1 MFFFLINQNLDQKRR
16 QGDDRTTEQL
26 NTSSN
31 SFLQSNDKENS
42 ILDEILVP
50 ETQQQSQSGQVLGFV
65 SVLLFKRYIE
75 SNISKKISIK
85 VHQPNPSDFSQIFDD
100 EPSHPSGNRS
110 TPLKVLSPNK
120 RVSAIETPQK
130 GNTVFNSNA
139 SRTEINFEWNI
150 KLEFIAKNLSYYLI

>member
-1 MFFFLINQNLDQKRR
+1 MRYSCQRH
-16 QGDDRTTEQL
+16 
-26 NTSSN
+26 SN
-31 SFLQSNDKENS
+31 SLKVAKFWDLLVSYFLKDIS
-42 ILDEILVP
+42 
-50 ETQQQSQSGQVLGFV
+50 SQTYQ
-65 SVLLFKRYIE
+65 
-75 SNISKKISIK
+75 KKISIK

-139 SRTEINFEWNI
+139 SRR
-150 KLEFIAKNLSYYLI
+150 LILNGT